1 MLSVLVCWCQP
12 TWFGGGTEPCWIGAV
27 GKSHRGGK
35 KGKPQTYIA
44 RKLRQ
49 RRQLARGNFIL
60 QTQTMTSPSA
70 LGLRCPNGGEFYVC
84 QNNATEF
91 VGCCD
96 IDPCADGSGECL
108 EPNLRAASFASDR
121 YDDIA
126 AQGCSSDK
134 AGAQWYTCGRTEP
147 PFLGC
152 CAAGINPCAFGSCP
166 PANIV
171 PARLSSNDQDR
182 GVFVAAGTP
191 DRPSSTQ
198 STAGTTTSPP
208 TGTSTAALTI
218 SSGAVA
224 SPSALNDAHQDSAF
238 KGLPDGAVVGIAIAS
253 TIAAIAI
260 LGFFVFGCPR
270 LLYGRARRTITTDSN
285 DEGGVPPDK
294 RRSSKYDPVP
304 RAGTTDSTYAS
315 AAVGKKI
322 PKIDLS

>member
-1 MLSVLVCWCQP
+1 
-12 TWFGGGTEPCWIGAV
+12 
-27 GKSHRGGK
+27 
-35 KGKPQTYIA
+35 
-44 RKLRQ
+44 
-49 RRQLARGNFIL
+49 
-60 QTQTMTSPSA
+60 MTSPSA

-121 YDDIA
+121 YDEIA

-134 AGAQWYTCGRTEP
+134 ADAQWYTCGHTEP

-152 CAAGINPCAFGSCP
+152 CAGINPCAFGSCP

-182 GVFVAAGTP
+182 GVFVAVGTP

-198 STAGTTTSPP
+198 STAGTSPP

-224 SPSALNDAHQDSAF
+224 GPSALNDAHQDSAF

-285 DEGGVPPDK
+285 DEGGVPLDK

-315 AAVGKKI
+315 VAVGKKI
-322 PKIDLS
+322 LKIDLS